1 MTEIA
6 TVRVQILGRE
16 FPVACPAG
24 QEHELEVAAEFVD
37 HRMREIQEKTGN
49 SALERLAVMAA
60 LNIAHEHLT
69 GETTEQNQELKR
81 LADRIGTTLERLS
94 EIEQADILL
103 VTWVVR
109 QLVMSLSRYSFSRDI
124 QNMRCARPSSES
136 LMCVCVSR
144 LEPLGSRAKLTAATW
159 VLYV

>member
-24 QEHELEVAAEFVD
+24 QEHELEAAAEFID
-37 HRMREIQEKTGN
+37 NRMREIQDKTGN

-69 GETTEQNQELKR
+69 GQTTGHDEKLKS
-81 LADRIGTTLERLS
+81 LADRISTTLERLS
-94 EIEQADILL
+94 E
-103 VTWVVR
+103 
-109 QLVMSLSRYSFSRDI
+109 
-124 QNMRCARPSSES
+124 
-136 LMCVCVSR
+136 
-144 LEPLGSRAKLTAATW
+144 TATG
-159 VLYV
+159 